1 MPLEPPAEQAEAN
14 DDRVDGSAGRQQV
27 ASPPPAPSWQP
38 PFVTSSAPMLSTHV
52 AEHDSPSTGCIECWA
67 KTLASRSFKSA
78 CSCLAPHASGDQ
90 SCHKVVEVLEGWLR
104 PHPKQPL
111 DGSDGIRTRQHG
123 LKWPRVDLGR
133 FLRRFFSI
141 AHVRC
146 RMGGSVTF
154 FKYVAPYTTP
164 TRTSG
169 SPPSRTRRYRLSVT
183 QTARSAGK
191 LHGVSAKRS
200 RSTGHGSSYDPT
212 IPFLLQ
218 QQRTSASSR

>member
-1 MPLEPPAEQAEAN
+1 MTTLPRRSIRRSSMLEAASSSTMPLDLP
-14 DDRVDGSAGRQQV
+14 GRQPIANKRHVGGSRGRHQLTT
-27 ASPPPAPSWQP
+27 PPPASSWEP
-38 PFVTSSAPMLSTHV
+38 PFVTPSARILSTH
-52 AEHDSPSTGCIECWA
+52 AATHDPHSTRCIECWA

-78 CSCLAPHASGDQ
+78 RICLAPHASGDQ

-141 AHVRC
+141 AHIRC

-154 FKYVAPYTTP
+154 FKYVAP
-164 TRTSG
+164 
-169 SPPSRTRRYRLSVT
+169 
-183 QTARSAGK
+183 
-191 LHGVSAKRS
+191 
-200 RSTGHGSSYDPT
+200 
-212 IPFLLQ
+212 
-218 QQRTSASSR
+218 

>member
-27 ASPPPAPSWQP
+27 ASPPSASSGQP
-38 PFVTSSAPMLSTHV
+38 PFATPSARILSSHV
-52 AEHDSPSTGCIECWA
+52 AEHDPHSTRCMECWA

-123 LKWPRVDLGR
+123 CSGLTVDLGR
-133 FLRRFFSI
+133 LPRRLFSMERTKRRPEVI
-141 AHVRC
+141 HVKPSKGPHMWLSQVDLLNRAAFHFC
-146 RMGGSVTF
+146 PKPCPSA
-154 FKYVAPYTTP
+154 AP
-164 TRTSG
+164 
-169 SPPSRTRRYRLSVT
+169 
-183 QTARSAGK
+183 
-191 LHGVSAKRS
+191 
-200 RSTGHGSSYDPT
+200 
-212 IPFLLQ
+212 
-218 QQRTSASSR
+218 

>member
-1 MPLEPPAEQAEAN
+1 MLGVWWPSTSSATMPMHTQREGHMATLSRRSIRRSSMPEAAGSSTMPLEPPAKQVAAI
-14 DDRVDGSAGRQQV
+14 DHRVDGSRGRQQV
-27 ASPPPAPSWQP
+27 ATAPSASSGQP
-38 PFVTSSAPMLSTHV
+38 PFATSTAAMLSTPL
-52 AEHDSPSTGCIECWA
+52 AKHDPPSTGCIECWA

-78 CSCLAPHASGDQ
+78 RPCLAPHASGDQ

-141 AHVRC
+141 AHIRC

-154 FKYVAPYTTP
+154 FKYVAPYM
-164 TRTSG
+164 
-169 SPPSRTRRYRLSVT
+169 Y
-183 QTARSAGK
+183 
-191 LHGVSAKRS
+191 
-200 RSTGHGSSYDPT
+200 
-212 IPFLLQ
+212 
-218 QQRTSASSR
+218 